1 LRKKGN
7 FKNTESSPAVGQEV
21 KHKIIK
27 TKTMKLL
34 FTILTILF
42 TLHNLQAQNSDYG
55 SLAID
60 AINGKQYGWAINYDT
75 QAEANQKALSECQ
88 KNGGNQ
94 CHTVLWF
101 KGGCAAYVVEPG
113 NSSLYGWGAADTQ
126 AEAER
131 IAKQEARSR
140 GASDLVVRVW
150 GCNGNK
156 LQSSEAELPSVQGT
170 YVLHF
175 SKAESDKKIFISNIF
190 FLPNVVTRTGTTWS
204 WTSDASQILTPKATD
219 FYDQIEE
226 DLYGY
231 LTKEQ
236 RKKVL
241 TRNTNVDWEGASEFK
256 YLKSSLDM
264 TDMQARKEKMNSL
277 REQLVEA
284 GRKDGLTVVTIN
296 L

>member
-1 LRKKGN
+1 
-7 FKNTESSPAVGQEV
+7 
-21 KHKIIK
+21 
-27 TKTMKLL
+27 MKLL

-42 TLHNLQAQNSDYG
+42 TLHNLQAQGGDYG

-60 AINGKQYGWAINYDT
+60 AINGNQYGWAINYDT

-113 NSSLYGWGAADTQ
+113 NPSLYGWGAADTR

-150 GCNGNK
+150 GCNDNK

-175 SKAESDKKIFISNIF
+175 SKAESDKKIYISTIYF
-190 FLPNVVTRTGTTWS
+190 QPNVVKRAGDSWS
-204 WTSDASQILTPKATD
+204 WTSDASQMMTPKATS
-219 FYDQIEE
+219 FSHQVTE
-226 DLYGY
+226 DLNDY
-231 LTKEQ
+231 LTKNEI
-236 RKKVL
+236 KKL
-241 TRNTNVDWEGASEFK
+241 NLYNKNIDWEGASEFK

-277 REQLVEA
+277 REQLIEA
-284 GRKDGLTVVTIN
+284 GRNDGLTVVTIN